1 MCEVWTFLHSIILPL
16 LSVVHSSDLHPLSAL
31 HTSDL
36 PVLSILHFKGLGP
49 LYACTQTEGMSWQLL
64 RSHWCRGAWVHARS
78 WWRRQSYK
86 SSLHMLL
93 NFIHNGNFNDDL
105 GSIMYTI
112 QIARSQ
118 DCALVLCK
126 LEIALIITRCASSRL
141 ACSFQIP
148 RMCSADCVQHKCTQ
162 PYSKHYIC
170 LVGYCT
176 NISIS
181 FRSTTPKQWYVT
193 FRSVLR
199 SIWFCDNLAQFI

>member
-1 MCEVWTFLHSIILPL
+1 VPAPRLRGR
-16 LSVVHSSDLHPLSAL
+16 VG
-31 HTSDL
+31 
-36 PVLSILHFKGLGP
+36 K
-49 LYACTQTEGMSWQLL
+49 LL
-64 RSHWCRGAWVHARS
+64 RSHWCRGLEYMHKVDDDDGATCI
-78 WWRRQSYK
+78 YK

-93 NFIHNGNFNDDL
+93 NFIHNGNFNNDL
-105 GSIMYTI
+105 GSIVYTTE
-112 QIARSQ
+112 IARSQ